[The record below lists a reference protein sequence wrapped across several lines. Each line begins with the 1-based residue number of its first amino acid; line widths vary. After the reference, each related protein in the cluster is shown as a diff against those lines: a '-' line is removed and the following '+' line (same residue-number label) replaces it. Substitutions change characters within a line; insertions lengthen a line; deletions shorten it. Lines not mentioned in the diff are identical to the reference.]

1 MSLRMGMRELR
12 EQLGNYLDSSV
23 PIEVTRHGQT
33 IGIYIPI
40 PKQPS
45 QAARDAILEAGCC
58 MQAEMDRRGIDESEL
73 MDDFKKWRTTNA
85 EKAPSS

>member
-40 PKQPS
+40 PKQPNH
-45 QAARDAILEAGCC
+45 AERDAILEAGYR
-58 MQAEMDRRGIDESEL
+58 MQAEMARLGIGESEL
-73 MDDFKKWRTTNA
+73 MEDFKKWRTTNA
-85 EKAPSS
+85 EKAPGS